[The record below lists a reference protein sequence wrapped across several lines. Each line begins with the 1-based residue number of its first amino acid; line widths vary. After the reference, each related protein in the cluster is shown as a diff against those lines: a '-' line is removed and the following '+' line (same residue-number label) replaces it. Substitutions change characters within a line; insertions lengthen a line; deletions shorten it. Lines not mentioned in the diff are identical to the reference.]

1 MCDHRQ
7 RVCGCPDG
15 LLIHCDPVGSLHLE
29 RGRTARLL
37 QDLAYRRSVCSS
49 STCSQARSV
58 YKIRLALLILSLF
71 RTISLTWVLCLP
83 TVGTA
88 HTMESGY
95 LLYGYLLCDCTFLHC
110 KPLIT
115 SVCITLDPVFYIDV
129 PLPHQIQC
137 NHRGRRPGASAAT
150 GIVGVESGGM
160 AGRQGEV
167 ASQQAHS
174 RRGNGMHGR
183 QAGSGGCCELSCSIA
198 KVHAPA

>member
-1 MCDHRQ
+1 VFAGTPSPPPSVNHVLVPDLNSILINLLINSQLTKNSILMCDHRQ

-88 HTMESGY
+88 HTMESGTLSMVIFFATVPFSIVSLLSHLSVSHLSS
-95 LLYGYLLCDCTFLHC
+95 LLY
-110 KPLIT
+110 
-115 SVCITLDPVFYIDV
+115 
-129 PLPHQIQC
+129 
-137 NHRGRRPGASAAT
+137 
-150 GIVGVESGGM
+150 
-160 AGRQGEV
+160 
-167 ASQQAHS
+167 
-174 RRGNGMHGR
+174 
-183 QAGSGGCCELSCSIA
+183 
-198 KVHAPA
+198 